1 MPLLLACYAGAGVG
15 LLLGVIMGSSV
26 TPTVATLLSVLTS
39 LLGAML
45 GLNDGHFSAAKAMR
59 LGSFGFA
66 CVLGAYLG
74 IYVRSHNTLSPSLF
88 ELKSRYLAVGFNEQ
102 QAINLVHIK
111 AFGTPLNTEHAV
123 ASVNQTVAAARTQKN
138 QVDPEKQLSEP
149 ALKPSA
155 APVPASTASSAA
167 MAPTTFAHQQHASL
181 LFSASVQAQACD
193 ELMST
198 DDSLPLDEVMNNV
211 ELTGGQWEVL
221 ATNVRQHIASEHQK
235 ALLLLVKHLVC
246 ELPVPWR
253 ADEAMTET
261 ACLSL
266 RRIQQT
272 YHSDL
277 WLTHLATQPLWQPIT
292 EHIQQQNVPTS
303 VKSASLN
310 YSSPLLC
317 ESVK

>member
-26 TPTVATLLSVLTS
+26 TPTVAILLSVLTS

-66 CVLGAYLG
+66 CVLGAYFG
-74 IYVRSHNTLSPSLF
+74 IYVRSHNILSPSLF

-102 QAINLVHIK
+102 QAINLIHIK
-111 AFGTPLNTEHAV
+111 AFGTPLNVEQQTLV
-123 ASVNQTVAAARTQKN
+123 SSGPTVAAQEQF
-138 QVDPEKQLSEP
+138 QVDLEPVSEP
-149 ALKPSA
+149 ALGSSA
-155 APVPASTASSAA
+155 ASALSSTASSTA
-167 MAPTTFAHQQHASL
+167 MVPTRFAHQQHTSL

-193 ELMST
+193 ELLNT

-221 ATNVRQHIASEHQK
+221 ATNVRQHIASEYQK
-235 ALLLLVKHLVC
+235 PLLLLVKYLAC
-246 ELPVPWR
+246 ELSVPWR
-253 ADEAMTET
+253 SDEEMTEK

-266 RRIQQT
+266 QRIQQT
-272 YHSDL
+272 YHQKL
-277 WLTHLATQPLWQPIT
+277 WLTHLATQTPWQTIT
-292 EHIQQQNVPTS
+292 EHIQQQNIPAN
-303 VKSASLN
+303 VKSASLD
-310 YSSPLLC
+310 YFSPFVC